1 MSITKALIIKRI
13 YLLSVNKLKRIISD
27 RKWYHESA
35 PLKVFESRLSDM
47 LVLQDTISKFSI
59 HESSKNE
66 ANKQY
71 LIMLVTCFETY
82 IREVFKIL
90 IDKDIIS
97 VSTISKIKKLKN
109 IRFSIEDLS
118 FIESE
123 DIKMSELI
131 SQYINFQN
139 LKEILEVFSLI
150 DIDNRLDAKMKHKD
164 DVMPSM
170 PVKLKSMFKK
180 SYKGIGEPLT
190 KVEGKYLNELHK
202 NFVLHRKT
210 FTRLNI
216 YHEIYNLLATRH
228 KIIHNNIDLTISQ
241 EYITLKTLAVYEFI
255 FLMDL
260 IVDDIIKLKKSK
272 I

>member
-1 MSITKALIIKRI
+1 
-13 YLLSVNKLKRIISD
+13 
-27 RKWYHESA
+27 
-35 PLKVFESRLSDM
+35 
-47 LVLQDTISKFSI
+47 
-59 HESSKNE
+59 
-66 ANKQY
+66 
-71 LIMLVTCFETY
+71 
-82 IREVFKIL
+82 
-90 IDKDIIS
+90 
-97 VSTISKIKKLKN
+97 
-109 IRFSIEDLS
+109 
-118 FIESE
+118 
-123 DIKMSELI
+123 
-131 SQYINFQN
+131 
-139 LKEILEVFSLI
+139 
-150 DIDNRLDAKMKHKD
+150 
-164 DVMPSM
+164 MPSM